1 MNQNSV
7 NDRNV
12 TMQKSDFQK
21 HLLRF
26 ERALSTLEGYEGWM
40 IGTTTLHLDWQP
52 KQGEDEFCHTKLVPE
67 IIKKG
72 RSAIRVRIAAA
83 EEEKK
88 RENEWMEVLLVKPR
102 QGALISE
109 KEEIPLIKATAE
121 RSSEEDEALTFE
133 RSQMEEYLREAADTN
148 PIHQGEAAV
157 LPGFLVM
164 NECLLR
170 LWKRGCIKEKMV
182 LEVRF
187 LAPLHP
193 EEEVCLSDSWQEGRK
208 MVHLK
213 TKQGEKEILSVSKVL
228 TCEQ

>member
-1 MNQNSV
+1 
-7 NDRNV
+7 
-12 TMQKSDFQK
+12 
-21 HLLRF
+21 
-26 ERALSTLEGYEGWM
+26 M

-52 KQGEDEFCHTKLVPE
+52 KQGENEFCHTKLTPE

-88 RENEWMEVLLVKPR
+88 WENEGREVLLIKPR
-102 QGALISE
+102 QGVLVPE
-109 KEEIPLIKATAE
+109 KEKMPLMKAITE
-121 RSSEEDEALTFE
+121 LGGEDDDTLAFS
-133 RSQMEEYLREAADTN
+133 RSQMEEYLREAADAN

-164 NECLLR
+164 NACLLR
-170 LWKRGCIKEKMV
+170 LWKKGWMKGQAA

-193 EEEVCLSDSWQEGRK
+193 DEEVYLLDSGQEERNAVHLRTKQEG
-208 MVHLK
+208 
-213 TKQGEKEILSVSKVL
+213 KEILSITEK
-228 TCEQ
+228 